1 MMCLMSMK
9 PGSFV
14 GKRVQIG
21 QSACLLILLQQGGVT
36 FLGLG
41 HYLGLT
47 SLNIQWLRLAS

>member
-1 MMCLMSMK
+1 MCLMSMK

-41 HYLGLT
+41 HYLGLN